1 MTDPDRPKPLPAR
14 PASPPPTNGTAPV
27 PDAAS
32 ADPMPGPD
40 PLAGEPP
47 EEVNVAWRGAV
58 WTARVVGRAGRAE
71 ARAAP
76 LMLVGFR
83 EQGPAEGATVLEGRV
98 LESTVPGRRLADLTE
113 EALQAAL
120 ERAKPPLTGGQKRPF
135 FEDSDPT
142 RRSGPTSE
150 Y

>member
-1 MTDPDRPKPLPAR
+1 
-14 PASPPPTNGTAPV
+14 V
-27 PDAAS
+27 AA
-32 ADPMPGPD
+32 PGPA
-40 PLAGEPP
+40 AGEPP
-47 EEVNVAWRGAV
+47 ETVEIAWGGAV
-58 WTARVVGRAGRAE
+58 WAARVLGRTGRAE

-83 EQGPAEGATVLEGRV
+83 ELGSGADDPGLE
-98 LESTVPGRRLADLTE
+98 TMVPGRRLADLTE

-120 ERAKPPLTGGQKRPF
+120 DRAKAPPEAGLKRPF

-142 RRSGPTSE
+142 RRSGPGSE

>member
-1 MTDPDRPKPLPAR
+1 M
-14 PASPPPTNGTAPV
+14 
-27 PDAAS
+27 
-32 ADPMPGPD
+32 
-40 PLAGEPP
+40 
-47 EEVNVAWRGAV
+47 WRGAV
-58 WTARVVGRAGRAE
+58 WTARVLGRAGRAE

-83 EQGPAEGATVLEGRV
+83 ERGSAEGATVPEETV
-98 LESTVPGRRLADLTE
+98 LESTVPGRRLADVTE
-113 EALQAAL
+113 DALQAAL
-120 ERAKPPLTGGQKRPF
+120 DRAKPPPTAGQRRPF

>member
-1 MTDPDRPKPLPAR
+1 MSDSDRPKPLPAR
-14 PASPPPTNGTAPV
+14 PPSSPPPNGTAPV
-27 PDAAS
+27 SEATP
-32 ADPMPGPD
+32 PELLPGPE
-40 PLAGEPP
+40 PLTVEPP
-47 EEVNVAWRGAV
+47 EEVEVLWRGAP

-83 EQGPAEGATVLEGRV
+83 ERDSPEGTPG

-113 EALQAAL
+113 EALRAAL
-120 ERAKPPLTGGQKRPF
+120 DRAKPPPPAGQKRPF
-135 FEDSDPT
+135 FEDLDPT

>member
-1 MTDPDRPKPLPAR
+1 MNDPDRPKPLPAR
-14 PASPPPTNGTAPV
+14 PPTPPPSNGTPPAAEAAPS
-27 PDAAS
+27 DTIAAPEPS
-32 ADPMPGPD
+32 V
-40 PLAGEPP
+40 GEPP
-47 EEVNVAWRGAV
+47 ETVEIAWRGAV

-83 EQGPAEGATVLEGRV
+83 KLGSEAGDPGVEATI
-98 LESTVPGRRLADLTE
+98 PGRRLTDLTE
-113 EALQAAL
+113 DALLAAL
-120 ERAKPPLTGGQKRPF
+120 DQAKAPPTPGLKRPF

-142 RRSGPTSE
+142 RRSGAASE